1 MTILMILFALILF
14 ATAGFLLSGKAS
26 ILIINEKEN
35 QHAANQH
42 AANQVFFKSYGALLL
57 LCGIF
62 ALVLIFIHSTWLL
75 LLFLVATCAIMLLL
89 ILGLNRRID

>member
-35 QHAANQH
+35 QHAANQ
-42 AANQVFFKSYGALLL
+42 VFFKSYGALLL
-57 LCGIF
+57 LCSIF

>member
-35 QHAANQH
+35 QHAANQ
-42 AANQVFFKSYGALLL
+42 VFFKSYGDLLL

>member
-35 QHAANQH
+35 Q
-42 AANQVFFKSYGALLL
+42 YRE
-57 LCGIF
+57 
-62 ALVLIFIHSTWLL
+62 TEE
-75 LLFLVATCAIMLLL
+75 
-89 ILGLNRRID
+89 LNSGKNSK

>member
-35 QHAANQH
+35 QHAANQ
-42 AANQVFFKSYGALLL
+42 VFFKSYGTLLL